1 LITAHGLQVEESN
14 RLEWHMT
21 TTRIARGFDWNG
33 ADELAL
39 DRLPGM
45 PLLGFF
51 TGTFLSLG
59 IWGVVALIAWGVTA

>member
-1 LITAHGLQVEESN
+1 
-14 RLEWHMT
+14 MT
-21 TTRIARGFDWNG
+21 TQTARAFEMNE

-51 TGTFLSLG
+51 TGTLLSLG
-59 IWGVVALIAWGVTA
+59 IWGLVAVIAWSVTA